1 MAEDTVAC
9 LQRMSGAYGSDLAVQ
24 VESPLLQL
32 HNKAVAAP
40 LLWAPVMATCL
51 CDYSHAVP
59 ESAFADLVQAM
70 HLQSFADI
78 PVQGELLWMFRY
90 YQALAVAWP
99 TALTSVKQST
109 HTAGSSLSTVDKQ
122 WKVCSVILTASRQC

>member
-1 MAEDTVAC
+1 M
-9 LQRMSGAYGSDLAVQ
+9 Q

-51 CDYSHAVP
+51 RDYPHAVP
-59 ESAFADLVQAM
+59 ESAFADLLHAM

-90 YQALAVAWP
+90 YQALAVDWP
-99 TALTSVKQST
+99 TALTSVKQSM
-109 HTAGSSLSTVDKQ
+109 HIAGSSPSTDDKQ
-122 WKVCSVILTASRQC
+122 WKVRCVMLTASSQC